1 MLLRKQAIHEQN
13 IQIANEK
20 MRYHN
25 VSYNCT
31 KYLNECILKYIY
43 KLMQI
48 FRSITDQLFK
58 YDFYTIETSF
68 VLFMICNNIKK
79 IKKHVY

>member
-1 MLLRKQAIHEQN
+1 
-13 IQIANEK
+13 

-68 VLFMICNNIKK
+68 CVIYDLQ
-79 IKKHVY
+79 